1 MPVENTSV
9 EKEIEHQQAD
19 NREIVSSILADGSNP
34 DAEYPIEHHLSCANF
49 DKLEKAAVDAFKLGF
64 EVSDAEELELDD
76 GAIIFCF
83 DATIDHK
90 LEVERLD
97 KDTEALI
104 RLAFKNQIQYDGW
117 GTYFI
122 DEDGVVHGDEDDDE
136 EFFE

>member
-1 MPVENTSV
+1 MSV
-9 EKEIEHQQAD
+9 EKEIEHQKID
-19 NREIVSSILADGSNP
+19 NREIVDSLLADGSNP

-49 DKLEKAAVDAFKLGF
+49 DNLEKAAVDAFKLGF

-83 DATIDHK
+83 DATVDHE
-90 LEVERLD
+90 LTVERLD

-104 RLAFKNQIQYDGW
+104 RLADKHKIQYDGW

-122 DEDGVVHGDEDDDE
+122 DEDGVVVGDEFDEDD
-136 EFFE
+136 EF

>member
-1 MPVENTSV
+1 MSV
-9 EKEIEHQQAD
+9 EKEIEHQKID
-19 NREIVSSILADGSNP
+19 NREIVENILADGSNV

-49 DKLEKAAVDAFKLGF
+49 DQLEKAAVDAFKLGF

-83 DATIDHK
+83 DATIEHK
-90 LEVERLD
+90 LEVDRLD

-104 RLAFKNQIQYDGW
+104 RLAFKHKIQYDGW

-122 DEDGVVHGDEDDDE
+122 DENGVIQSDEFDEDDE

>member
-1 MPVENTSV
+1 MSVEN
-9 EKEIEHQQAD
+9 EIEHQKTD
-19 NREIVSSILADGSNP
+19 NREIVESILADGSNK

-49 DKLEKAAVDAFKLGF
+49 DQLEKAAVDAFKLGF

-83 DATIDHK
+83 DATIEHK
-90 LEVERLD
+90 LEVDRLD
-97 KDTEALI
+97 KDTESLI
-104 RLAFKNQIQYDGW
+104 RLAFKHKIQYDGW

-122 DEDGVVHGDEDDDE
+122 DENGVIQTDEFDEDDE

>member
-1 MPVENTSV
+1 MSV
-9 EKEIEHQQAD
+9 EKEIENQKTD
-19 NREIVSSILADGSNP
+19 NSEIVESILADGSNA

-49 DKLEKAAVDAFKLGF
+49 DQLEKAAVDAFKLGF
-64 EVSDAEELELDD
+64 EVTDAEELELDD

-83 DATIDHK
+83 DATIEHK

-97 KDTEALI
+97 TDTEALI
-104 RLAFKNQIQYDGW
+104 RLAFKHKIQYDGW

-122 DEDGVVHGDEDDDE
+122 DENGVIQNDEFDDDDE